1 MEKRSR
7 DRDRVEMDRDDME
20 SRGDSEERRDRE
32 DFGER
37 GFGGPRRPPRRFHR
51 GKVCGFCV
59 DHAVYIDYKDL
70 ERLRRYIT
78 DRGKILPRRITGNCA
93 YHQRLLTGA
102 IKRSRNIALIP
113 FKAK

>member
-1 MEKRSR
+1 MSDRRR
-7 DRDRVEMDRDDME
+7 DGDDFE
-20 SRGDSEERRDRE
+20 SEGFDRGDSDDRGQS
-32 DFGER
+32 DDDR
-37 GFGGPRRPPRRFHR
+37 GRGRGGPRRFHR

-59 DHAVYIDYKDL
+59 DKAVYIDYKDL
-70 ERLRRYIT
+70 ERLRRYLT

-93 YHQRLLTGA
+93 THQRMVGMA